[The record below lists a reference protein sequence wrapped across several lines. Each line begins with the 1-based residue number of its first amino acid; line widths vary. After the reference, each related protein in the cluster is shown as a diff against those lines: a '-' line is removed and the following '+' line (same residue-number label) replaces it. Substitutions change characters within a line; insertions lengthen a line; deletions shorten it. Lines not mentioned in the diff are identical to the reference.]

1 MSGGSYIGQVPQS
14 NFNPGRA
21 GHWIHGIALHHTWTT
36 LEGAIAHFLDP
47 NAQVS
52 AHEIVGRDG
61 VPTFM
66 LVPTDTAYADGLYE
80 ANLDY
85 YAIEFVQS
93 PTDVGFTPEQYAYG
107 HKRALELSAQFGWVV
122 GPDTLLPHH
131 FWVATSC
138 PGDLAIAQ
146 LITGGPAVP
155 EQYVDRKA
163 NPVAGQVY
171 DNGDRNYYDFNSVGI
186 VNGSVG
192 QVGQQLRWTEAKTV
206 NGKWLLHVEGTS
218 WALWDD
224 CVDDTIQGTAE
235 GHPNALAP
243 SDFAAGPPPPTP
255 VPSPSPVP
263 APVPPTPTPAPVP
276 AVIDLQPVL
285 DAIKALSDQVAGLA
299 KHLGAP

>member
-186 VNGSVG
+186 VNGSVAPCPASA
-192 QVGQQLRWTEAKTV
+192 RATAKPMPRVAPVTRTV
-206 NGKWLLHVEGTS
+206 RSVRS
-218 WALWDD
+218 VSS
-224 CVDDTIQGTAE
+224 C
-235 GHPNALAP
+235 
-243 SDFAAGPPPPTP
+243 AGPKPRRSTGSGSSTSRARAGRSGMTASTTP
-255 VPSPSPVP
+255 SRARPRAIPMPSPPLTSPP
-263 APVPPTPTPAPVP
+263 ARLRLLQSLPPRRFRRQSPPRP
-276 AVIDLQPVL
+276 LRRRFL
-285 DAIKALSDQVAGLA
+285 R
-299 KHLGAP
+299 